1 VSMNPNSNDGHHFVK
16 KRTGQPR
23 GGDRRATLSGLGS
36 HIGSMNE
43 WTEEVGG
50 NPCCTSTEKAIRL
63 KCRRTEAGAAR
74 AGARA
79 D

>member
-1 VSMNPNSNDGHHFVK
+1 MSMNRTSNGGHHVVK

-23 GGDRRATLSGLGS
+23 GGDRRATLSGLGPRNLS
-36 HIGSMNE
+36 LSE
-43 WTEEVGG
+43 WTEELGG
-50 NPCCTSTEKAIRL
+50 NLCCTSTEKAILL
-63 KCRRTEAGAAR
+63 KSPRTEAGAAR